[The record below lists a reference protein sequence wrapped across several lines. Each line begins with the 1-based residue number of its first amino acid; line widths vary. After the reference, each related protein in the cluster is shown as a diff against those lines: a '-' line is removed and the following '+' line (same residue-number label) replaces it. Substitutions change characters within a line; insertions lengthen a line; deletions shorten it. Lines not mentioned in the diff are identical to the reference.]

1 MHGMTLQAMNIKLND
16 KGMLDTFIHNYVGW
30 KGRIKLE
37 WNWTA
42 VRERLDGL
50 EGGVQ
55 DL

>member
-16 KGMLDTFIHNYVGW
+16 KVIHNYVGW
-30 KGRIKLE
+30 KGRKKLE